1 MTLESKKCIAETV
14 QELYLYPYCS
24 KQECTIRIIAWM
36 ISWIFGVVIPEAISA
51 QALGGCYFVLSISL
65 LVDFLCIK
73 RVHQLA
79 NAIYGLFCVLLVLT
93 ALGAIILIAKEGTT
107 LSTEDVALA
116 VEGATSGKLYT
127 FASKNLPRV
136 GIGLF
141 VIMLINLVCVL
152 IEVHKFIY
160 NEDAETKCE
169 SEREQAAI
177 ETEQKA
183 SLTGFMNNLNGPLE
197 GGRKQ

>member
-1 MTLESKKCIAETV
+1 M
-14 QELYLYPYCS
+14 
-24 KQECTIRIIAWM
+24 
-36 ISWIFGVVIPEAISA
+36 VVPEAISA

-73 RVHQLA
+73 RTHQLA
-79 NAIYGLFCVLLVLT
+79 NAIYGLFCTLLIVT

-107 LSTEDVALA
+107 LVTEDVAL
-116 VEGATSGKLYT
+116 VSESATLTTGGTTSSNLYT

-136 GIGLF
+136 GIVLF

-160 NEDAETKCE
+160 NEDVETKCIG
-169 SEREQAAI
+169 EREQKVI
-177 ETEQKA
+177 ETEQEIIRV
-183 SLTGFMNNLNGPLE
+183 GFLNNLDESLE
-197 GGRKQ
+197 RGEEQ